1 MENKIM
7 TNESHNKNDLLKD
20 VSLTLDFD
28 KLPPEEQKEILS
40 FIEFIKGKRNN
51 KNSNNTQ
58 NQK

>member
-1 MENKIM
+1 ML
-7 TNESHNKNDLLKD
+7 DKD
-20 VSLTLDFD
+20 NLFEDIALTVDFD

-51 KNSNNTQ
+51 KNSNNIQ